1 MPSPWPSA
9 GIALY
14 SACRP
19 GAGTA
24 SGSQGRPGSTES
36 LSGSRP
42 IRVTITDGLG
52 RGALVDG
59 NCRRLGTRG
68 PNPVWLRRSQIFRPA
83 PDRVIFKAVS
93 ILPVSFRR
101 GAHCG

>member
-1 MPSPWPSA
+1 MPISSVHSNTPFFFAPQ
-9 GIALY
+9 
-14 SACRP
+14 RR
-19 GAGTA
+19 T
-24 SGSQGRPGSTES
+24 
-36 LSGSRP
+36 P

-52 RGALVDG
+52 RGALVGG
-59 NCRRLGTRG
+59 NCRRLSTRG

>member
-19 GAGTA
+19 G
-24 SGSQGRPGSTES
+24 STES

-42 IRVTITDGLG
+42 IWVTITDGLRRATRCLRCG
-52 RGALVDG
+52 QHPAVFERLAPHPGFAFLMVPPALGHAARGLFSNPMIGDA
-59 NCRRLGTRG
+59 CRRLGARRIRPGG
-68 PNPVWLRRSQIFRPA
+68 P
-83 PDRVIFKAVS
+83 
-93 ILPVSFRR
+93 
-101 GAHCG
+101 

>member
-19 GAGTA
+19 G
-24 SGSQGRPGSTES
+24 PTES

-42 IRVTITDGLG
+42 IRVTITNGLG
-52 RGALVDG
+52 RGALVGG
-59 NCRRLGTRG
+59 NCRRLSTRG

-101 GAHCG
+101 GADCG

>member
-14 SACRP
+14 SAC
-19 GAGTA
+19 
-24 SGSQGRPGSTES
+24 RPGSTES

-52 RGALVDG
+52 RGALVGG
-59 NCRRLGTRG
+59 NCRRLSTRG

-101 GAHCG
+101 GADCG